1 MAAQTSAEALATE
14 FAAAIA
20 RGEPCYAAGAAAGR
34 FELSSFL
41 EVAQTDDG
49 GMCSATVPA
58 EGGVYAGGVAR
69 HDVQLPLAAVLAA
82 AASREATHGDL
93 YAMQVLSLIHI

>member
-41 EVAQTDDG
+41 E
-49 GMCSATVPA
+49 
-58 EGGVYAGGVAR
+58 
-69 HDVQLPLAAVLAA
+69 
-82 AASREATHGDL
+82 
-93 YAMQVLSLIHI
+93 LSLIHI